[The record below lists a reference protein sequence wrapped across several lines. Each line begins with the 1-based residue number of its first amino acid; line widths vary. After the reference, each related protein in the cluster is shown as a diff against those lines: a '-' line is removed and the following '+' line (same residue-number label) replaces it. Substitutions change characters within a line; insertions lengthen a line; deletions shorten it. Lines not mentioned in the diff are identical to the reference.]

1 LTNCTL
7 SQRLGKALSGLR
19 RESAVAL
26 FGVDQLPGACDC
38 CGVSFGLHPNL
49 TPRPFARLGGRSLH
63 SASVCYRII
72 SP

>member
-1 LTNCTL
+1 
-7 SQRLGKALSGLR
+7 LR